1 MAENQTYA
9 NHTRWYPLFHFVV
22 MPLLVLNFLSH
33 LVRLFMAAPD
43 SGRKALAF
51 WTLLSFALILLGLAS
66 RLQAL
71 KAQDRTIRLE
81 EKLRYREVLSGELA
95 GRFGELSIGQ
105 IIALRFASDAELA
118 GLVERTLNGEFAK
131 TKDIKLAIKDW
142 RGDYLRV

>member
-1 MAENQTYA
+1 MAQTQNYS

-43 SGRKALAF
+43 SGRKTLAF
-51 WTLLSFALILLGLAS
+51 WTLLSFALILLGLTS

-71 KAQDRTIRLE
+71 KAQDRVIRLE
-81 EKLRYREVLSGELA
+81 EKLRYREVLSSDLA
-95 GRFGELSIGQ
+95 SRFGDLSTSQ
-105 IIALRFASDAELA
+105 IIALRFASDAELG

-131 TKDIKLAIKDW
+131 TSEIKKAITDW